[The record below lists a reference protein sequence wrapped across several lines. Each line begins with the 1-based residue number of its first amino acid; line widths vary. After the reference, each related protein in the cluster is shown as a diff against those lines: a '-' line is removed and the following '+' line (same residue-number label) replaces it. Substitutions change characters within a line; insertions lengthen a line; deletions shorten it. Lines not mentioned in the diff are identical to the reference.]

1 MKSPPSLKFGR
12 RIVGPGRPVYVIAE
26 AGVNHNG
33 DVELARRLVWA
44 AKDSGADAVKF
55 QMFRAESLVSRRAP
69 AADYQRD
76 QGYADQLSMLRRLEL
91 KDGDFAELRDI
102 AEEAEIDFLAS
113 AFDPGSLATLLRIR
127 PAAIKF
133 GSGELTDLLLLGRAA
148 RTRLP
153 VILSTGMA
161 ELREVD
167 AAVACLGRARVALLQ
182 CVSSYPCPAEEAN
195 VRGVPVLAERYG
207 TVVGYSDHTAG
218 AAAACAAVALG
229 ASIVEK
235 HFTLDRRMKG
245 PDHAASADPEAFT
258 ELVRSI
264 RETEAVLGASGK
276 SPTRGEL
283 RMRTFAR
290 KSLVAAR
297 RIAPG
302 EKITPKMLVAKRP
315 GTGIQPSDL
324 ARVLGRR
331 ARVEIAEDTPLR
343 WEQLSA
349 RRG

>member
-1 MKSPPSLKFGR
+1 MRKPPALRFGR
-12 RIVGPGRPVYVIAE
+12 RSVGPGRPVYVIAE

-55 QMFRAESLVSRRAP
+55 QMFRAEALVSRRAP

-76 QGYADQLSMLRRLEL
+76 QGYDDQLSMLRRLEL
-91 KDGDFAELRDI
+91 KEGDFAELRDL
-102 AEEAEIDFLAS
+102 ADEAGLDFLAS
-113 AFDPGSLATLLRIR
+113 AFDPGSLAALLRLR
-127 PAAIKF
+127 PVAIKL
-133 GSGELTDLLLLGRAA
+133 GSGELTDLLLLRRAA
-148 RTRLP
+148 RTKLA

-161 ELREVD
+161 ELEEVD
-167 AAVACLGRARVALLQ
+167 AAVQCLGRPRVALLQ
-182 CVSSYPCPAEEAN
+182 CVSSYPCPPEEAN
-195 VRGVPVLAERYG
+195 VRGVPVLAERFG
-207 TVVGYSDHTAG
+207 TVVGYSDHTVG
-218 AAAACAAVALG
+218 SAAACAAVAMG

-235 HFTLDRRMKG
+235 HFTLDRGMKG

-264 RETEAVLGASGK
+264 RETEAVLGAAGK
-276 SPTRGEL
+276 TPTRAEL

-290 KSLVAAR
+290 KSLVSAR

-302 EKITPKMLVAKRP
+302 EKIVEAMLLSKRP
-315 GTGIQPSDL
+315 GTGIPPSEL

-331 ARVEIAEDTPLR
+331 ARVEIPEDTPLA
-343 WEQLSA
+343 WSQLA
-349 RRG
+349 PRRK

>member
-1 MKSPPSLKFGR
+1 MLRLGSR
-12 RIVGPGRPVYVIAE
+12 TVGQGRPVYVIAE

-55 QMFRAESLVSRRAP
+55 QMFRAEALVSRRAP
-69 AADYQRD
+69 AADYQRAH
-76 QGYADQLSMLRRLEL
+76 GYVDQLSMLRRLEL
-91 KDGDFAELRDI
+91 KEGDFAELRGV
-102 AEEAEIDFLAS
+102 AEEAGIDFLAS
-113 AFDPGSLATLLRIR
+113 AFDPGSLAALVRLR
-127 PAAIKF
+127 PVAIKL
-133 GSGELTDLLLLGRAA
+133 GSGEVTDLLLLRRAA

-161 ELREVD
+161 ELSEVE
-167 AAVACLGRARVALLQ
+167 AAVGCLGRSRVALLQ
-182 CVSSYPCPAEEAN
+182 CVSSYPCPPEEAN
-195 VRGVPVLAERYG
+195 VRGVPVLSQRFG
-207 TVVGYSDHTAG
+207 TVVGYSDHTVG
-218 AAAACAAVALG
+218 TAAACAAVALG

-235 HFTLDRRMKG
+235 HFTLDRGMKG

-264 RETEAVLGASGK
+264 RETEAVLGAAGK
-276 SPTRGEL
+276 TPTRAEL

-302 EKITPKMLVAKRP
+302 ERITEGALVAKRP
-315 GTGIQPSDL
+315 GTGIPPSEL

-331 ARVEIAEDTPLR
+331 ARVEIPADTPLA
-343 WEQLSA
+343 WAHLA
-349 RRG
+349 PRRK

>member
-1 MKSPPSLKFGR
+1 MKKAPALKFGPR
-12 RIVGPGRPVYVIAE
+12 TVGPGHPVYVIAE

-55 QMFRAESLVSRRAP
+55 QMFRAEALVSRRAP

-91 KDGDFAELRDI
+91 RDGDFAELRDL
-102 AEEAEIDFLAS
+102 ADEAEIDFLAS
-113 AFDPGSLATLLRIR
+113 AFDPGSLASLLRIR
-127 PAAIKF
+127 PVAIKF
-133 GSGELTDLLLLGRAA
+133 GSGELTDLLLLRRAS

-161 ELREVD
+161 ELAEVE
-167 AAVACLGRARVALLQ
+167 AAVACLGRLRVALLQ

-195 VRGVPVLAERYG
+195 VRGVPVLAERFG
-207 TVVGYSDHTAG
+207 TVVGYSDHTVG
-218 AAAACAAVALG
+218 SAAACAAVALG

-245 PDHAASADPEAFT
+245 PDHAASADPEVFT

-264 RETEAVLGASGK
+264 RETEAVLGTAGK
-276 SPTRGEL
+276 TPTRGEL

-297 RIAPG
+297 LIAPG
-302 EKITPKMLVAKRP
+302 ERITEAMLVAKRP
-315 GTGIQPSDL
+315 GTGIPPGDI

-331 ARVEIAEDTPLR
+331 ARVEIPEDTPLA
-343 WEQLSA
+343 WSQLA
-349 RRG
+349 PRGK